1 MSSLT
6 KIIYESDNVLTKTFW
21 YSKKGIL
28 NLMPLKYALK
38 SDALGGCLVR
48 LMDAP
53 ALRPIGYD
61 IPFLICSQKH
71 FICSKSKSSETS

>member
-21 YSKKGIL
+21 YPKKGIL
-28 NLMPLKYALK
+28 NLMPLKYALN
-38 SDALGGCLVR
+38 CLVR

-61 IPFLICSQKH
+61 IPFLNCSQKH
-71 FICSKSKSSETS
+71 FICSKNKSSETS